1 MGLAYRLGS
10 SLLVLMYSS
19 SSLCTGALRMY
30 PRLSLRVNI
39 QRYLTYQLPWVCSFS
54 SGNKYMLTTLLL
66 SDNDHALPEV
76 PALQDI
82 QERLASV
89 LQPANDVL
97 LVLDLPASDAS
108 GERPVELVLVLRH
121 ERADEE
127 AVERDL
133 APHELLEVLD
143 GVWRFRVIP
152 GDVAT
157 DL

>member
-1 MGLAYRLGS
+1 
-10 SLLVLMYSS
+10 
-19 SSLCTGALRMY
+19 
-30 PRLSLRVNI
+30 
-39 QRYLTYQLPWVCSFS
+39 
-54 SGNKYMLTTLLL
+54 MLTALLL

-121 ERADEE
+121 EGANEE
-127 AVERDL
+127 AVERDF